1 MTKDAHLDAGDAEYT
16 DRINDLIRTNAAIYK
31 VKNESTITLQAAWHR
46 ARDLV
51 NAWLEAQND
60 PTGAQATLSENQLLS
75 MPEDPKEV
83 AEVERYKKILAGL
96 GEP

>member
-1 MTKDAHLDAGDAEYT
+1 MTKDAHLEAGEAEYS
-16 DRINDLIRTNAAIYK
+16 DRINDLIRTIAAIYV
-31 VKNESTITLQAAWHR
+31 VKNKGAMTLQAAWHR
-46 ARDLV
+46 ARELV
-51 NAWLEAQND
+51 NGWLEAQND